1 MYTTVVYIS
10 ALSLRYVL
18 YVHMLIDFA
27 KLLCCLCLLYLLVLS
42 LSFSHMYVYIS
53 FPPALSFSHTHM
65 YTHYPSLPPLSLLSL
80 QSEVGDASHV
90 AASQKALHL
99 TQEEAETE
107 PEEAADSQC
116 PLQRE
121 PAPTHGETLRRFST
135 LCQVSTSQHLY
146 RLAMHKV
153 WILTILGFCI
163 CPKSAGA

>member
-1 MYTTVVYIS
+1 MSIS
-10 ALSLRYVL
+10 AGSIPIFFTYILSLPPSL
-18 YVHMLIDFA
+18 SLAFPHTHNMHTHT
-27 KLLCCLCLLYLLVLS
+27 LS
-42 LSFSHMYVYIS
+42 LSL
-53 FPPALSFSHTHM
+53 LSSPLS
-65 YTHYPSLPPLSLLSL
+65 PSLPLSL

-107 PEEAADSQC
+107 PEEAADCQC

-153 WILTILGFCI
+153 WILTILRFCI